1 MTHFNG
7 TMKRCN
13 GFYSADDTA
22 YVTARGVATV
32 GDGEGSRVQKKKKMK
47 KKKLADSSRL
57 DTRTLNY
64 KKWRYDYFF

>member
-22 YVTARGVATV
+22 YVTPQGVATV
-32 GDGEGSRVQKKKKMK
+32 GDGEGSRVQKKKKRKGK
-47 KKKLADSSRL
+47 K
-57 DTRTLNY
+57 
-64 KKWRYDYFF
+64 

>member
-22 YVTARGVATV
+22 YVTAQGVATV
-32 GDGEGSRVQKKKKMK
+32 GDGEGSRVQKKKKDEEK
-47 KKKLADSSRL
+47 AARRFKPP
-57 DTRTLNY
+57 
-64 KKWRYDYFF
+64 